1 MSKIIVVP
9 KNKEAEIALDYDTAT
24 SEQVEELNLTDY
36 EFEKLWNEGVF
47 TLINKVSDSNIDDYE
62 DEHITD
68 LDLIFSSYYELKKI
82 PCSPEE
88 IIKMFEYAI
97 KYKTSIHFYF

>member
-24 SEQVEELNLTDY
+24 SEQVVELKLTPY

-47 TLINKVSDSNIDDYE
+47 ALINKISDSNIDDYE

-68 LDLIFSSYYELKKI
+68 LDLISCSYNELKKLR
-82 PCSPEE
+82 CNPEE
-88 IIKMFEYAI
+88 IIKMFEFAI
-97 KYKTSIHFYF
+97 MYKTSIHFYF

>member
-24 SEQVEELNLTDY
+24 PDQIIELKLKDD
-36 EFEKLWNEGVF
+36 EFERLWNEGIIFLV
-47 TLINKVSDSNIDDYE
+47 NKISNSNIDDFE

-68 LDLIFSSYYELKKI
+68 LNLIRNSWNELKKN
-82 PCSPEE
+82 PHSPEE
-88 IIKMFEYAI
+88 INKMFELALY
-97 KYKTSIHFYF
+97 YKTSIHFYF